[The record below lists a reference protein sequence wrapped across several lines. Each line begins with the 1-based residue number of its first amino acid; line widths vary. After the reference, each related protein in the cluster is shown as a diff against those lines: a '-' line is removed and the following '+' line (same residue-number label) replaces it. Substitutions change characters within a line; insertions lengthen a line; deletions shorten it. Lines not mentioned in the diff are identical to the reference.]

1 MAAQNSV
8 LSFRLT
14 KDQKRRLVEMA
25 RRWGRTPAVAG
36 ARAIEEALRHEE
48 FAGIEY
54 RSTPAG
60 RLAYVAGTRT
70 AVWLVAGFLRDCDGD
85 VTKAAKLLHW
95 PTARVEAAVNYARA
109 FPEEINA
116 LIRQATETGVEAL
129 RRKLPNLE
137 TTSSSRR
144 SRNGKVSRHAPVA
157 A

>member
-1 MAAQNSV
+1 MAAQNSA

-25 RRWGRTPAVAG
+25 RRWGHTPGVVG

-48 FAGIEY
+48 FPGIEF
-54 RSTPAG
+54 RSTSAG

-70 AVWLVAGFLRDCDGD
+70 AVWLAVGLLRDCNGD
-85 VTKAAKLLHW
+85 VRKAAKLLHW
-95 PTARVEAAVNYARA
+95 PAARVETAVKYARA

-116 LIRQATETGVEAL
+116 LIRQAKETGVEAL
-129 RRKLPNLE
+129 RRKLPRLE
-137 TTSSSRR
+137 ASSPSRR
-144 SRNGKVSRHAPVA
+144 SRNGKVPRHATVA